1 MKYLYLLFLPISVL
15 AETTGNLITNSGF
28 DQNTDGWT
36 LSGDVQRIGDCCPGG
51 HDIEFGDSG
60 SIEQS
65 FSLHI
70 NNVTQNMLDNGLSLT
85 SVVEIQ
91 NGEGGAGGWAP
102 NRGGADSFRID
113 LSILD
118 EQENTLATVSQTRTQ
133 TTGINGVDFT
143 DTVTYSGTGAY
154 YGNIFIQGEDANA
167 PARLGGPNVDN
178 ISVTMEYDP
187 VVLSLAQ
194 TQSLNETFEEIG
206 ETLNTQVEIIE
217 FQPLEEFTFEVP
229 QEEIIIETFEEIYV
243 EKVAMKEINTGI
255 VNVFNLQPLEMTEV
269 TPLPTIET
277 FEEIPTEVSYG
288 SQENFEE
295 VATEIQIE
303 ENFTETRESPNITAE
318 SQNFETEETGI
329 ESTVTSNPR
338 EELVARNESE
348 NGTSEERVSSEPGE
362 TEVEQSGEQV
372 STESETTTEQSE
384 TETTIVSEEINNETN
399 GETETSES
407 NERSE
412 RTEVAT
418 SQGEDNESTSETIEE
433 SRSDTVATRNNQV
446 ISIGDIEKKVNETVK
461 SIDQRLVVTSIIVA
475 KAMQNQSLTENYLT
489 KNSEIFDL
497 QPNIQ
502 GGDYFETRNIIDTR
516 NIYSENQIV
525 YNDPVNNYQEKV
537 QKAIDDRIRAEQ
549 HLRRIRG
556 YLNY

>member
-102 NRGGADSFRID
+102 NRGEADSFRID

-407 NERSE
+407 NDRSE

-556 YLNY
+556 Y

>member
-85 SVVEIQ
+85 SVVEVQ

-556 YLNY
+556 Y

>member
-102 NRGGADSFRID
+102 NRGEADSFRID

-143 DTVTYSGTGAY
+143 DTVTYNGTGAY

-556 YLNY
+556 Y

>member
-1 MKYLYLLFLPISVL
+1 
-15 AETTGNLITNSGF
+15 
-28 DQNTDGWT
+28 
-36 LSGDVQRIGDCCPGG
+36 
-51 HDIEFGDSG
+51 
-60 SIEQS
+60 
-65 FSLHI
+65 
-70 NNVTQNMLDNGLSLT
+70 
-85 SVVEIQ
+85 
-91 NGEGGAGGWAP
+91 
-102 NRGGADSFRID
+102 
-113 LSILD
+113 
-118 EQENTLATVSQTRTQ
+118 
-133 TTGINGVDFT
+133 
-143 DTVTYSGTGAY
+143 
-154 YGNIFIQGEDANA
+154 
-167 PARLGGPNVDN
+167 
-178 ISVTMEYDP
+178 
-187 VVLSLAQ
+187 
-194 TQSLNETFEEIG
+194 
-206 ETLNTQVEIIE
+206 
-217 FQPLEEFTFEVP
+217 
-229 QEEIIIETFEEIYV
+229 
-243 EKVAMKEINTGI
+243 MKEINTGI

-556 YLNY
+556 Y

>member
-1 MKYLYLLFLPISVL
+1 
-15 AETTGNLITNSGF
+15 
-28 DQNTDGWT
+28 
-36 LSGDVQRIGDCCPGG
+36 
-51 HDIEFGDSG
+51 
-60 SIEQS
+60 
-65 FSLHI
+65 
-70 NNVTQNMLDNGLSLT
+70 MLDNGLSLT

-556 YLNY
+556 Y

>member
-102 NRGGADSFRID
+102 NRGEADSFRID

-194 TQSLNETFEEIG
+194 TQSLNETFKEIG

-556 YLNY
+556 Y

>member
-418 SQGEDNESTSETIEE
+418 SQGEDNESTSETVEE

-556 YLNY
+556 Y

>member
-102 NRGGADSFRID
+102 NRGEADSFRID

-525 YNDPVNNYQEKV
+525 YNAPVNNYQEKV

-556 YLNY
+556 Y

>member
-118 EQENTLATVSQTRTQ
+118 EQENTLATVSQTRTE

-143 DTVTYSGTGAY
+143 DTVTYNGTGAY

-187 VVLSLAQ
+187 VVLSVAQ

-556 YLNY
+556 Y

>member
-418 SQGEDNESTSETIEE
+418 SQGEDDESTSETIEE

-556 YLNY
+556 Y

>member
-1 MKYLYLLFLPISVL
+1 MKYLYLLLLPISVF

-36 LSGDVQRIGDCCPGG
+36 LSGNVQRIGDCCPGG

-85 SVVEIQ
+85 SVVEVQ

-118 EQENTLATVSQTRTQ
+118 EQENTLATVSQTRTE

-143 DTVTYSGTGAY
+143 DTVTYNGTGAY

-167 PARLGGPNVDN
+167 PATLGGPNVDN

-187 VVLSLAQ
+187 VVLSVAQ

-303 ENFTETRESPNITAE
+303 EKFTETRESPNITAE

-329 ESTVTSNPR
+329 ETTVTSNPR

-412 RTEVAT
+412 RTEVAN

-433 SRSDTVATRNNQV
+433 SGSNTVATRNNQV
-446 ISIGDIEKKVNETVK
+446 ISISDIEKKVNETVK

-502 GGDYFETRNIIDTR
+502 GGDYFETRNYIDTR

-556 YLNY
+556 Y

>member
-102 NRGGADSFRID
+102 NRGEADSFRID

-556 YLNY
+556 Y

>member
-91 NGEGGAGGWAP
+91 YGVGGAGGGAP

-556 YLNY
+556 Y

>member
-102 NRGGADSFRID
+102 NRGEADSFRID

-154 YGNIFIQGEDANA
+154 YGNIFIHGEDANA

-194 TQSLNETFEEIG
+194 AQSLNETFEEIG

-556 YLNY
+556 Y

>member
-102 NRGGADSFRID
+102 NRGEADSFRID

-217 FQPLEEFTFEVP
+217 FQPLEEFTFEIP

-329 ESTVTSNPR
+329 ETTVTSNPR

-556 YLNY
+556 Y

>member
-556 YLNY
+556 Y

>member
-102 NRGGADSFRID
+102 NRGEADSFRID

-318 SQNFETEETGI
+318 SQNFETEESGI
-329 ESTVTSNPR
+329 ETTVTSNPR

-556 YLNY
+556 Y

>member
-85 SVVEIQ
+85 SVVEVQ

-118 EQENTLATVSQTRTQ
+118 EQENTLATVTQTRTD

-143 DTVTYSGTGAY
+143 DTVTYNGTGAY

-167 PARLGGPNVDN
+167 PATLGGPNVDN

-187 VVLSLAQ
+187 VVLSVAQ

-217 FQPLEEFTFEVP
+217 FQPLEEFTFEIP

-329 ESTVTSNPR
+329 ETTVTSNPR

-556 YLNY
+556 Y

>member
-187 VVLSLAQ
+187 VVLSVAQ

-556 YLNY
+556 Y

>member
-1 MKYLYLLFLPISVL
+1 MKYLYLLLLPISVL

-36 LSGDVQRIGDCCPGG
+36 LSGNVQRIGDCCPGG

-85 SVVEIQ
+85 SVVEVQ

-118 EQENTLATVSQTRTQ
+118 EQENTLATVTQTRTD

-143 DTVTYSGTGAY
+143 DTVTYNGTGAY

-167 PARLGGPNVDN
+167 PATLGGPNVDN

-187 VVLSLAQ
+187 VVLSVAQ

-243 EKVAMKEINTGI
+243 EKVTMKEINTGV

-348 NGTSEERVSSEPGE
+348 NGTSEERVSSEPRE

-556 YLNY
+556 Y

>member
-102 NRGGADSFRID
+102 NRGEADSFRID

-217 FQPLEEFTFEVP
+217 FQPLEEFTFEIP

-556 YLNY
+556 Y

>member
-154 YGNIFIQGEDANA
+154 YGNIFILGEDANA

-556 YLNY
+556 Y

>member
-143 DTVTYSGTGAY
+143 DTVTYNGTGAY

-556 YLNY
+556 Y

>member
-102 NRGGADSFRID
+102 NRGEADSFRID

-143 DTVTYSGTGAY
+143 DTVTYNGTGAY

-318 SQNFETEETGI
+318 SQNFETEESGI
-329 ESTVTSNPR
+329 ETTVTSNPR

-556 YLNY
+556 Y

>member
-70 NNVTQNMLDNGLSLT
+70 NNVTQNMRDNGLSLT
-85 SVVEIQ
+85 SVGEIQ

-556 YLNY
+556 Y

>member
-102 NRGGADSFRID
+102 NRGEADSFRID

-187 VVLSLAQ
+187 VVLSVAQ

-556 YLNY
+556 Y

>member
-418 SQGEDNESTSETIEE
+418 SRGEDNESTSETIEE

-489 KNSEIFDL
+489 KNSEIFD
-497 QPNIQ
+497 
-502 GGDYFETRNIIDTR
+502 Y
-516 NIYSENQIV
+516 NQIYKEV
-525 YNDPVNNYQEKV
+525 TILKQETLL
-537 QKAIDDRIRAEQ
+537 ILEIYILRIKSFTTT
-549 HLRRIRG
+549 LLTTIKKKCKKLLMIG
-556 YLNY
+556 

>member
-102 NRGGADSFRID
+102 NRGEADSFRID

-329 ESTVTSNPR
+329 ESPVTSNPR

-556 YLNY
+556 Y

>member
-418 SQGEDNESTSETIEE
+418 SRGEDNESTSETIEE

-556 YLNY
+556 Y

>member
-329 ESTVTSNPR
+329 ETTVTSNPR

-556 YLNY
+556 Y

>member
-102 NRGGADSFRID
+102 NRGEADSFRID

-187 VVLSLAQ
+187 VVLSVAQ

-318 SQNFETEETGI
+318 SQNFKTEETGI

-556 YLNY
+556 Y

>member
-91 NGEGGAGGWAP
+91 NGEGGAGVWAP

-217 FQPLEEFTFEVP
+217 FQPLEEFTFEIP

-556 YLNY
+556 Y